1 MPKLLIV
8 DDNED
13 VRRQLRWGLSREPY
27 DLLLAADGQEAL
39 KLFRE
44 HRPGAVTLDLGL
56 PPDPEGTDEGFR
68 CLDAMLRYDP
78 NAQIVVVTGHH
89 DKENA
94 LRAIRAGAF
103 DFCRK
108 PVDLAELKVI
118 INRAFY
124 LSELKAADQPLQED
138 LPPEP
143 EVPHFNGLVGDCEA
157 MRRVYATIE
166 KVAGADAPVLV
177 TGESGTGKELVA
189 RAVHRLSSRR
199 SGAMVAVN
207 CGAIPETLIESEL
220 FGHEKGA
227 FTGATSRVQGK
238 VEYADGGTLFLDE
251 IGELPA
257 SMQVKFLRFLQEMV
271 MQRVG
276 GRKDIPVNCR
286 IIAATNVDI
295 EQAMR
300 EGAFREDLYF
310 RIGVV
315 TINLPPL
322 RERGADVLLLAR
334 HFLSSIGVQQKTKV
348 QGFSAAAEKAM
359 LHYPWPGNVRE
370 LENKVRRAVIL
381 TSGQRIGPEDLGIE
395 PEPVQPAPEGA
406 VPSAGRKTLKE
417 ARNEVERDMVEQA
430 LRTFSG
436 NIVQAAKSIGVSRPT
451 FYDLLK
457 KHGLD
462 G

>member
-1 MPKLLIV
+1 
-8 DDNED
+8 
-13 VRRQLRWGLSREPY
+13 
-27 DLLLAADGQEAL
+27 
-39 KLFRE
+39 
-44 HRPGAVTLDLGL
+44 
-56 PPDPEGTDEGFR
+56 
-68 CLDAMLRYDP
+68 
-78 NAQIVVVTGHH
+78 
-89 DKENA
+89 
-94 LRAIRAGAF
+94 
-103 DFCRK
+103 
-108 PVDLAELKVI
+108 
-118 INRAFY
+118 
-124 LSELKAADQPLQED
+124 
-138 LPPEP
+138 
-143 EVPHFNGLVGDCEA
+143 
-157 MRRVYATIE
+157 
-166 KVAGADAPVLV
+166 
-177 TGESGTGKELVA
+177 
-189 RAVHRLSSRR
+189 
-199 SGAMVAVN
+199 
-207 CGAIPETLIESEL
+207 
-220 FGHEKGA
+220 
-227 FTGATSRVQGK
+227 
-238 VEYADGGTLFLDE
+238 
-251 IGELPA
+251 
-257 SMQVKFLRFLQEMV
+257 LQEMV